1 MRFVEKLIGTKIN
14 INIYFS
20 LCLLFL
26 GFVTQFYI
34 KNNFGFEIF
43 GISVLI
49 RTMNSETFY
58 SFVDLGIGEELLFE
72 NRINKLGFY
81 IRIVLTFF
89 ILFLFTFNIGFISED
104 LNKYCNILFF
114 MMCSSF
120 LLFLNKSYYKK
131 INKIIVIRIIDII
144 NSVVFI
150 LTYIYTTDLY
160 TVLMLLGVTN
170 LVLFLASFKVDI
182 MEVFNLTNSSFSIL
196 KSSSYYITSLSAKLE
211 GSILALVI
219 PAISS
224 TELLGK
230 FDLITKIPK
239 AFKSQLGEFNSLKK
253 YDFLYNNSRSTNS
266 NYQSNNLLVLVLSMV
281 VLILTIVYLYLL
293 KLDFSTFYLFIII
306 SELYIGIFLNK
317 YNIQLIELFI
327 DTKNRMRYVFSSFL
341 RSIMFIFIVFMFKN
355 SMDFEFLMI
364 LWYATF
370 FLFFFFLSFFFF
382 NK

>member
-72 NRINKLGFY
+72 NRINKVGFY

-293 KLDFSTFYLFIII
+293 KINFSTFYLFIII

>member
-72 NRINKLGFY
+72 NRINKVGFY

>member
-1 MRFVEKLIGTKIN
+1 
-14 INIYFS
+14 
-20 LCLLFL
+20 L

-72 NRINKLGFY
+72 NRINKVGFY

-293 KLDFSTFYLFIII
+293 KINFSTFYLFIII